1 MSGRSLC
8 PVLVVTGFLGSG
20 KTTLIRALLA
30 RDGRAGT
37 AVIVNE
43 AGEVGLDHDLL
54 RRVEERTVLLAG
66 GCLCCARRE
75 DLVETLR
82 ELLDADQA
90 HTSPVPLE
98 LVVIE
103 TSGLADAGPVA
114 ATITADPVLCHHFRL
129 AGVVTTVDAVTGR
142 QALERHREAV
152 SQAAAADCLILTKAD
167 IATPREV
174 SELRARLLTLNPAAT
189 LVEATFGEVDLEALL
204 ATRPA
209 SVGPRPL
216 PEWAPGRHDDA
227 VRSVSVELSEPLDWT
242 VLAVWL
248 SMLLH
253 THGTRVLR
261 FKALIDTGGPGP
273 VSLNGV
279 GHLAHPPEHFDSWEG
294 ARRSRLVFILDGLNP
309 NAVLTSFHRFQER
322 LGQPPVG
329 AAEGLRP
336 NSGETMGLPAVT
348 GGSGPESIRQ

>member
-1 MSGRSLC
+1 MSWRSQC

-20 KTTLIRALLA
+20 KTTLIRALLE
-30 RDGRAGT
+30 RDGGAGT

-75 DLVETLR
+75 DLAGTLL
-82 ELLDADQA
+82 ELLDADQE
-90 HTSPVPLE
+90 HTTAVPLE

-103 TSGLADAGPVA
+103 TSGLADARPVA
-114 ATITADPVLCHHFRL
+114 ATITEDPVLRHHFRL

-152 SQAAAADCLILTKAD
+152 CQAAAADCLILTKAD
-167 IATPREV
+167 IAASTEV
-174 SELRARLLTLNPAAT
+174 SALRARLLTLNPAAT
-189 LVEATFGEVDLEALL
+189 LVEAVFGEVDLKALL
-204 ATRPA
+204 AEHPP
-209 SVGPRPL
+209 SVGPRPVR
-216 PEWAPGRHDDA
+216 EGAPAPHEEA

-253 THGTRVLR
+253 THGTKVLR
-261 FKALIDTGGPGP
+261 FKALIDTGGSGP

-279 GHLAHPPEHFDSWEG
+279 GHLMHPPEHLDGWEG
-294 ARRSRLVFILDGLNP
+294 DRCSRLVFILDGLNP
-309 NAVLTSFHRFQER
+309 DAVVASLRQFQEC
-322 LGQPPVG
+322 LGQPAVG
-329 AAEGLRP
+329 RAE
-336 NSGETMGLPAVT
+336 VV
-348 GGSGPESIRQ
+348 GGSVSQ